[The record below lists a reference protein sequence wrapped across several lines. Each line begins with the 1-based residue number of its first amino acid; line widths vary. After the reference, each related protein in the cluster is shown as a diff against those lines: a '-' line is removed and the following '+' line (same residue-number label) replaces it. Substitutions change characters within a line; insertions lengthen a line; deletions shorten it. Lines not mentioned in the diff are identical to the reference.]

1 MALGLKPRSSES
13 NELKTETKHQ
23 YLKTGVSEITVEKD
37 DFIVLIMTSWGKKGI
52 CERNDA
58 CHPTVPLVRLCHL
71 HLDIIEGTNA
81 HRQGKMAPVPRP
93 WADDLTLSIPR
104 LLGLLII
111 VNYR

>member
-1 MALGLKPRSSES
+1 MMP
-13 NELKTETKHQ
+13 
-23 YLKTGVSEITVEKD
+23 VI
-37 DFIVLIMTSWGKKGI
+37 
-52 CERNDA
+52 
-58 CHPTVPLVRLCHL
+58 PTAPLVRLCHL

-81 HRQGKMAPVPRP
+81 HRQGNVAPVPRP